1 MISRRSW
8 NNIDATTLDFFSLC
22 KARARYLISSAA
34 GPHFAAYQV
43 CNIWHL
49 SDLASLRFFVSFK
62 TAPSPPTVSRRPP
75 IHFSNHRS
83 AFFHNM
89 FAVAALAS
97 LLSAIAVKAVPC
109 VQFDSSWNLYAFG
122 GDQDVMIG
130 DNTTWSCE

>member
-1 MISRRSW
+1 
-8 NNIDATTLDFFSLC
+8 
-22 KARARYLISSAA
+22 
-34 GPHFAAYQV
+34 
-43 CNIWHL
+43 
-49 SDLASLRFFVSFK
+49 
-62 TAPSPPTVSRRPP
+62 
-75 IHFSNHRS
+75 
-83 AFFHNM
+83 M